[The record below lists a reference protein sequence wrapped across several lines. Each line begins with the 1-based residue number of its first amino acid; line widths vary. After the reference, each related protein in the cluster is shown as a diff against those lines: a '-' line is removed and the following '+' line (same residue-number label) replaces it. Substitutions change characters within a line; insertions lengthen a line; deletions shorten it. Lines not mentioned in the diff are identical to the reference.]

1 VNLLLRCRDELG
13 SLPRLSSCLG
23 RMVRSN
29 SEALIGG
36 TARDGQVDYSQGIAI
51 TSHFW
56 IDDVTSV
63 EPVRYPRGS
72 SFIRNIAMPLMEM
85 EGGIWQRLRI
95 LGRELVRRPYDFLK
109 IRVLPDW
116 ARDTTILLVMQ
127 TVENR
132 MRFKRGRSLFT
143 LFRRGLVSERDT
155 TLPIPNVIEAGRH
168 VLEMFAQRTNG
179 VPAASINDALLS
191 TPSTAHIL
199 GGCGIGADETS
210 GVVDID
216 HQVFNYPGLYVADAS
231 VIPANLG
238 VNPSLT
244 ITAMTERAM
253 SRIPQKS
260 EAEVG
265 QLLEA
270 PINGIQDENGDTRE
284 SRRKKIAAALL
295 ALPLAILALRLWQ
308 KMSKTRPI
316 RPEGPISFHV
326 LPKKRGLQ

>member
-1 VNLLLRCRDELG
+1 
-13 SLPRLSSCLG
+13 
-23 RMVRSN
+23 
-29 SEALIGG
+29 
-36 TARDGQVDYSQGIAI
+36 
-51 TSHFW
+51 
-56 IDDVTSV
+56 
-63 EPVRYPRGS
+63 
-72 SFIRNIAMPLMEM
+72 
-85 EGGIWQRLRI
+85 
-95 LGRELVRRPYDFLK
+95 
-109 IRVLPDW
+109 
-116 ARDTTILLVMQ
+116 
-127 TVENR
+127 
-132 MRFKRGRSLFT
+132 
-143 LFRRGLVSERDT
+143 
-155 TLPIPNVIEAGRH
+155 
-168 VLEMFAQRTNG
+168 MFAQRTNG

-253 SRIPQKS
+253 SRIPHKS